1 MMEVAW
7 AGALTSLAVG
17 WWLGTSTAAVKRNPP
32 NLQSLQER
40 ILHAK
45 NLSMRMEELFR
56 NEQQLMEEKAS
67 YTTLL
72 SLKEETEWLLGV
84 VEKRL
89 TKGGSSDLE
98 HVETLLDATGKT
110 LRLVLDI
117 GQRSHMP
124 WTTLQPNL
132 IHIHKTLC
140 LASRNQ
146 LPNEI
151 KIESHLIE
159 DEFDGPHLVQ
169 LLIQEYRQNNV
180 GLTWPFSA
188 QGGRLHFESL
198 NGRRQVLPAVD
209 PLTLPSQAQPPL
221 RG

>member
-1 MMEVAW
+1 MMGVAL
-7 AGALTSLAVG
+7 AGALTSLALG
-17 WWLGTSTAAVKRNPP
+17 WWWGSTTYTVSKNPP

-40 ILHAK
+40 IMHAK
-45 NLSMRMEELFR
+45 NLSMRMEELLR
-56 NEQQLMEEKAS
+56 KEQQLMNEQAS

-72 SLKEETEWLLGV
+72 SLKEETEWMLGL
-84 VEKRL
+84 VESRL
-89 TKGGSSDLE
+89 MEGGSSDLE
-98 HVETLLDATGKT
+98 HVEALLDATGKT

-117 GQRSHMP
+117 GQRPHMP

-146 LPNEI
+146 LPKEI

-159 DEFDGPHLVQ
+159 DEFDGPLLVQ
-169 LLIQEYRQNNV
+169 LLIQQHRQNNV

-188 QGGRLHFESL
+188 QRGRLHYESL

-209 PLTLPSQAQPPL
+209 PLTWP
-221 RG
+221 

>member
-1 MMEVAW
+1 MEVAL
-7 AGALTSLAVG
+7 AGALTSLALG
-17 WWLGTSTAAVKRNPP
+17 CWLGTATAAVRRNPT

-40 ILHAK
+40 IMHAK
-45 NLSMRMEELFR
+45 NLSMRMEELLR
-56 NEQQLMEEKAS
+56 KEQQLMNEQAS

-72 SLKEETEWLLGV
+72 SLKEETEWMLDL
-84 VEKRL
+84 VESRL
-89 TKGGSSDLE
+89 MEGGSSDLE

-117 GQRSHMP
+117 GQRPHMP

-140 LASRNQ
+140 LAARNK
-146 LPNEI
+146 LPSEME
-151 KIESHLIE
+151 IESHLIE
-159 DEFDGPHLVQ
+159 DEFDGPHLAQ
-169 LLIQEYRQNNV
+169 LLIQQHRQNNV

-188 QGGRLHFESL
+188 QRGRLHFESL
-198 NGRRQVLPAVD
+198 NGHRQVLPAVD

-221 RG
+221 RD

>member
-1 MMEVAW
+1 MEVTL

-40 ILHAK
+40 IMHAK

-56 NEQQLMEEKAS
+56 KEQQLMEEKAS

-146 LPNEI
+146 LPDDPTFDSHF
-151 KIESHLIE
+151 IES
-159 DEFDGPHLVQ
+159 EFDGSRLVQ
-169 LLIQEYRQNNV
+169 LLIQEYRNKNV
-180 GLTWPFSA
+180 GLYWPFSVER
-188 QGGRLHFESL
+188 GRLHFESL

>member
-1 MMEVAW
+1 MAAW
-7 AGALTSLAVG
+7 
-17 WWLGTSTAAVKRNPP
+17 
-32 NLQSLQER
+32 
-40 ILHAK
+40 
-45 NLSMRMEELFR
+45 
-56 NEQQLMEEKAS
+56 
-67 YTTLL
+67 
-72 SLKEETEWLLGV
+72 V

-140 LASRNQ
+140 LASINQ
-146 LPNEI
+146 LPNKI
-151 KIESHLIE
+151 KNKLYLIE
-159 DEFDGPHLVQ
+159 DEFDEPHIAQ
-169 LLIQEYRQNNV
+169 LLIQQHRQNNV

>member
-1 MMEVAW
+1 MMEVAF
-7 AGALTSLAVG
+7 AGALTSLALG
-17 WWLGTSTAAVKRNPP
+17 CWLGTATAAVRRNPP

-40 ILHAK
+40 IMHAK
-45 NLSMRMEELFR
+45 NLSMRMEELLR
-56 NEQQLMEEKAS
+56 KEQQLMNEQAS

-72 SLKEETEWLLGV
+72 SLKEETEWMLGL
-84 VEKRL
+84 VESRL
-89 TKGGSSDLE
+89 MEGGASDLE
-98 HVETLLDATGKT
+98 HVESLLDATGKT

-117 GQRSHMP
+117 GQRPHMP

-151 KIESHLIE
+151 KIESHFIE

-169 LLIQEYRQNNV
+169 LLIQQHRQNNI

-188 QGGRLHFESL
+188 QRGRLHFESL

-221 RG
+221 RD

>member
-1 MMEVAW
+1 MEVAL
-7 AGALTSLAVG
+7 AGALTSLALG
-17 WWLGTSTAAVKRNPP
+17 CWWGTASAAVRRKPP

-40 ILHAK
+40 IMHAK
-45 NLSMRMEELFR
+45 NLSMRMEELLR
-56 NEQQLMEEKAS
+56 KEQQLMNEQAS

-72 SLKEETEWLLGV
+72 SLKEETEWMLGL
-84 VEKRL
+84 VESRL
-89 TKGGSSDLE
+89 MEGGTSDLE
-98 HVETLLDATGKT
+98 HVESLLDATGKT

-117 GQRSHMP
+117 GQRPHMP

-146 LPNEI
+146 LPNELE
-151 KIESHLIE
+151 IESYLIE

-169 LLIQEYRQNNV
+169 LLIQQHRQNNV

-188 QGGRLHFESL
+188 QRGRLYFEPL

-209 PLTLPSQAQPPL
+209 PLTLPSQDQPPL
-221 RG
+221 RD